1 MEQRAHQPLEILIA
15 VWDNK
20 SMAGLPP
27 SLHQYFWDYDVSI
40 LDVHTHAFLIMKRV
54 LDRGKTND
62 VRWIVRTYGKDAI
75 RDMLKKTKDLS
86 RITATYWSRVLDVD
100 QKDVP
105 CLLKPYS
112 RTRFG
117 LSS

>member
-1 MEQRAHQPLEILIA
+1 MVYIWKFDSFYGIISHM
-15 VWDNK
+15 D
-20 SMAGLPP
+20 SLPTT
-27 SLHQYFWDYDVSI
+27 LHQYFWDYDVST
-40 LDVHTHAFLIMKRV
+40 LDVQKHAFLIMKRV
-54 LDRGKTND
+54 LDRGKTSD
-62 VRWIVRTYGKDAI
+62 VRWVVQTYGNDAI

-86 RITATYWSRVLDVD
+86 RITATYWSHVLDVD

-112 RTRFG
+112 QTRFG

>member
-1 MEQRAHQPLEILIA
+1 MNSIPAH
-15 VWDNK
+15 
-20 SMAGLPP
+20 
-27 SLHQYFWDYDVSI
+27 LHQYFWDYDAST
-40 LDVHTHAFLIMKRV
+40 LDVQQHAFLIIKRV
-54 LDRGKTND
+54 LDRGKTSD
-62 VRWIVRTYGKDAI
+62 MKWVVQTYGNDAI

-86 RITATYWSRVLDVD
+86 RITATYWSRALNVD

-112 RTRFG
+112 QTRFG